1 MVLHASAPQANI
13 GQKEDFEEA
22 RKKALKLGAKKVPSG
37 RQGLEL
43 GFELVGVA
51 MGVPVPGSLSP
62 TPPSTWSSCFQAYA
76 VRSSFRKKD
85 VRVPSSGLPQPLFH
99 PTISPSHLSILLFPI
114 HPSIHPPAQPSFI
127 LLSIHTSTHSLIHP
141 SSINLSILSFR
152 PFSKISALRIHLYD
166 EQSWRVS
173 MASVVPAHT
182 SPPYRV

>member
-62 TPPSTWSSCFQAYA
+62 TPPSTWSSCFQEYA

-114 HPSIHPPAQPSFI
+114 HPSIHLPSP
-127 LLSIHTSTHSLIHP
+127 LLSRCQSIHP
-141 SSINLSILSFR
+141 LTHPSIIHQPVHPPILPSIQQNQCIKDPL
-152 PFSKISALRIHLYD
+152 
-166 EQSWRVS
+166 V
-173 MASVVPAHT
+173 
-182 SPPYRV
+182 